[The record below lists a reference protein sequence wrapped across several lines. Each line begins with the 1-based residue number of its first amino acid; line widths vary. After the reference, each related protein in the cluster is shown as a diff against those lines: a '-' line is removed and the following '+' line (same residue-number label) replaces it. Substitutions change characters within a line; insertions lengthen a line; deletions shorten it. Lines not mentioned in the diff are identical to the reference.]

1 MKVKDIYSYEF
12 DTLTEILNIEFSL
25 VGDSD
30 DSYRLL
36 EMESLDIIDTISNP
50 SVLEEYEL
58 EDLMEDRVFVYE
70 TLVDYVE
77 NNSDDL
83 PPEEFL

>member
-12 DTLTEILNIEFSL
+12 DTLTEILHIEFSL
-25 VGDSD
+25 EGDSD

-36 EMESLDIIDTISNP
+36 EMESLEIIDTISNP